1 MGNTMSKMSECHHK
15 IHRKELKDKI
25 KSIAKEQS
33 ELELRMKDCKKE
45 IEVIDQ
51 FKDENELPGEVSRAL
66 SRGQDELIEERYM
79 LSSELFDCSQ
89 KIAEVLIEM
98 IDVDMEAAKCC
109 NFNKKKMTFLIW

>member
-1 MGNTMSKMSECHHK
+1 MGNIMSKMSECHHK

-25 KSIAKEQS
+25 KTIVKEQS
-33 ELELRMKDCKKE
+33 ELELRMRDCNKE
-45 IEVIDQ
+45 IEVIDK
-51 FKDENELPGEVSRAL
+51 FRAENEFPEEVSRAI

-98 IDVDMEAAKCC
+98 IDVDMDGAKCC
-109 NFNKKKMTFLIW
+109 NFNKNK